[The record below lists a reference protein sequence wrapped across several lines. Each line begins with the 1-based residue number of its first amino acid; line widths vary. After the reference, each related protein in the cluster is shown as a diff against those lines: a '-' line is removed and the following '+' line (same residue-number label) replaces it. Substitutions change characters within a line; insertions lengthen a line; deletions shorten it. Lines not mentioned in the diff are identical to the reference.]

1 MNDLQTQILAK
12 IKRLRNEKGISQVQM
27 ADLLHVDKSV
37 YARLE
42 LGQTD
47 SWAKYL
53 EQLLSIFDLS
63 PDKFFEDIGNNNIII
78 NNTNCSYD
86 GNGNVVNLYAENKEI
101 YEKLLA
107 VKEEQIAFLKEIVE
121 KNNLQK

>member
-1 MNDLQTQILAK
+1 MNDFQTQIVTK
-12 IKRLRNEKGISQVQM
+12 IKRLRHEKGITQVQIAEM
-27 ADLLHVDKSV
+27 LNVDKSV

-53 EQLLSIFDLS
+53 GALLDIFNIT
-63 PDKFFEDIGNNNIII
+63 PNKFFEDIGTGVVI
-78 NNTNCSYD
+78 NNDNCPC
-86 GNGNVVNLYAENKEI
+86 GGWNANIENMYAENHEI

-107 VKEEQIAFLKEIVE
+107 AKDEQIALLKKILEE
-121 KNNLQK
+121 K